1 MDDVFIEKI
10 VRRYKTGK
18 DYLVIAGLMF
28 AAFVIMTAMLFFME
42 YISFLLPVLIVALIY
57 GLWYMLTA
65 QNREFEYIVTN
76 GDLDIDLI
84 IARRKRKRVFSGK
97 AKNFE
102 LMAKCDSDDYRQAQ
116 KSQHTLLDCS
126 SSSKSPNNWFILTE
140 YKSQRTLLLFSPDE
154 RILSSL
160 RRFNPGKIK
169 YQPSVH

>member
-97 AKNFE
+97 AKN
-102 LMAKCDSDDYRQAQ
+102 LG
-116 KSQHTLLDCS
+116 
-126 SSSKSPNNWFILTE
+126 
-140 YKSQRTLLLFSPDE
+140 
-154 RILSSL
+154 
-160 RRFNPGKIK
+160 RFL
-169 YQPSVH
+169 